1 MMLFDVNHVFP
12 SFPHTFQPSGPIFKL
27 TQKNS
32 SLPLFPSFSTSK
44 TNIRSYTTT
53 LLHLTHDFMML
64 FDVIHVFPSFP
75 HTFQPS
81 GPILKLT
88 QKNSS
93 LPFFQVLALVKLIY
107 DLILLLSYTSL
118 MMSWC
123 YLMLFMF
130 FHPSPTLFS
139 LRDPYSNQH
148 KKLKFALF
156 PRFSTYSTSKTN
168 ILSYTTTLSHLTHD
182 FMMHGNLTLIGT

>member
-1 MMLFDVNHVFP
+1 MMLFDGIHIFP
-12 SFPHTFQPSGPIFKL
+12 SFPHTFQPSGPILKL

-32 SLPLFPSFSTSK
+32 SMPFFLILSTDSTSK
-44 TNIRSYTTT
+44 TNILSYTTT

-93 LPFFQVLALVKLIY
+93 LP
-107 DLILLLSYTSL
+107 
-118 MMSWC
+118 
-123 YLMLFMF
+123 
-130 FHPSPTLFS
+130 
-139 LRDPYSNQH
+139 
-148 KKLKFALF
+148 LF
-156 PRFSTYSTSKTN
+156 PNF
-168 ILSYTTTLSHLTHD
+168 
-182 FMMHGNLTLIGT
+182 